1 MRAGDLDRQITIE
14 VPTETPNAIGE
25 PIQSWAAFATV
36 WAKVGPVRG
45 RERFTADQVAAEAD
59 TTFRIRWLAGVTE
72 KMRVS
77 YDGRLYDITYIAE
90 LGRRDGLDLQTV
102 MRRA

>member
-14 VPTETPNAIGE
+14 APTETPNAIGE
-25 PIQSWAAFATV
+25 PIQTWSVFVTV
-36 WAKVGPVRG
+36 WAKVAPVRG

-59 TTFRIRWLAGVTE
+59 TIFRIRWLVGVTE

-90 LGRRDGLDLQTV
+90 LGRREGMELQTV